1 MTKWGRTKPSMV
13 LLEIPKI
20 FAAVILRQKLT
31 NLRIFLTQ
39 EVLSY
44 LLLLLCLINNSTLKS
59 ENAYIIS

>member
-1 MTKWGRTKPSMV
+1 MV